1 MVSSRRHDAPL
12 PSPLPPAYEQ
22 TLPVLRAAYSDR
34 TAALMARFSELAY
47 VPFPTDIDAKIDD
60 PGSLGAL
67 LAPGGFAV
75 LHRFEWGSVQAFLA
89 IRPGVHAVLA
99 FRGTANP
106 ANWWTDFDL
115 SRIAFPDYPQVQIHK
130 GFYETFEAARRQM
143 EAALAAVPPDV
154 RLYITGHSLGG
165 ALAQIAS
172 AVFARDNLAACYT
185 FGSPRVANKRFD
197 IYVKCPHYRV
207 INHWDIV
214 PGIPLASPW
223 GYQHG
228 GDPRLLTGKRP
239 EAILRDDYPAALRFF
254 VDLAGFVPAVIQSKT
269 GIVNDHRISNYR
281 RQLDHIARA
290 RGHAQKPQPAPPAL
304 QGFELR

>member
-1 MVSSRRHDAPL
+1 MVSSRRHDAP
-12 PSPLPPAYEQ
+12 PLTPADDQ
-22 TLPVLRAAYSDR
+22 ALPVMRAAYSDR
-34 TAALMARFSELAY
+34 TAALMARFCELAY
-47 VPFPTDIDAKIDD
+47 VPFPVDMDETA
-60 PGSLGAL
+60 PGGGQTFAPESLGAL
-67 LAPGGFAV
+67 LAPGGFRV
-75 LHRFEWGSVQAFLA
+75 LHRFAWENVQGFLA
-89 IRPGVHAVLA
+89 IRPGVHAVLT

-115 SRIAFPDYPQVQIHK
+115 SRIPFPDYPQVKIHK
-130 GFYETFEAARRQM
+130 GFYETFKEAR
-143 EAALAAVPPDV
+143 ESIESALADVPSDV

-172 AVFARDNLAACYT
+172 AVLARDNLAACYT

-228 GDPRLLTGKRP
+228 GDPRLLRGKRP
-239 EAILRDDYPAALRFF
+239 NAVLRDDYPAALRFI
-254 VDLAGFVPAVIQSKT
+254 VDFAGFVPAVIQSKT
-269 GIVNDHRISNYR
+269 GIFNDHAIANYR
-281 RQLDHIARA
+281 RQLDHIAA
-290 RGHAQKPQPAPPAL
+290 VRGHARKPQEPPPAP
-304 QGFELR
+304 